1 MFLKSEKT
9 IVLEIM
15 KFYGFQLINNGI
27 IRNYIE
33 ANIQFYRVVRVIP
46 KITVQINTKKSI
58 KFIQILMTVNLLSE
72 NKIICE
78 KRMFLVYKISV

>member
-15 KFYGFQLINNGI
+15 NFYGFQLINNGI

-33 ANIQFYRVVRVIP
+33 ANIQFYRVVTVIP
-46 KITVQINTKKSI
+46 KNNCS
-58 KFIQILMTVNLLSE
+58 N
-72 NKIICE
+72 
-78 KRMFLVYKISV
+78 